1 MEKHFSQLGRWIGME
16 SRLSSRLA
24 RAKQQSKNR
33 RSRGVTLV
41 EVLIVLAIMALIA
54 GSAVFLVFPELA
66 KARISTAALSAQTI
80 KKAAELHRNIEGAD
94 GCPTVD
100 DLVNARKL
108 EKGKTNDPWGT
119 AFKIECKEGD
129 EIRVTSAGKD
139 KKEGTSDDVRD
150 DFTKADIERVAK
162 L

>member
-1 MEKHFSQLGRWIGME
+1 MEKQLAKRIR
-16 SRLSSRLA
+16 RLS
-24 RAKQQSKNR
+24 KQ
-33 RSRGVTLV
+33 RGVTLV

-54 GSAVFLVFPELA
+54 GSAVFLVFPQLA
-66 KARISTAALSAQTI
+66 KAKIDTAVLSAQTI
-80 KKAAELHRNIEGAD
+80 RKAAELHINIDGAD

-100 DLVNARKL
+100 DLVNSRKL
-108 EKGKTNDPWGT
+108 EKGKTADPWGT
-119 AFKIECKEGD
+119 NYKIDCKDGS

-139 KKEGTSDDVRD
+139 KKEGTPDDVRD

>member
-1 MEKHFSQLGRWIGME
+1 MDMQLSQRIRNLRKL
-16 SRLSSRLA
+16 SR
-24 RAKQQSKNR
+24 K
-33 RSRGVTLV
+33 RGVTLV

-54 GSAVFLVFPELA
+54 GSAVFLVFPQLA
-66 KARISTAALSAQTI
+66 KAKIDTTVLSAQTI
-80 KKAAELHRNIEGAD
+80 KKAVELYKNIDGAD

-119 AFKIECKEGD
+119 PFVVECKEGD
-129 EIRVTSAGKD
+129 EIRVISAGKD
-139 KKEGTSDDVRD
+139 KRAGSADDVSSE
-150 DFTKADIERVAK
+150 FTKADIERVAK

>member
-1 MEKHFSQLGRWIGME
+1 MDAQLAIKIRHLAT
-16 SRLSSRLA
+16 LSA
-24 RAKQQSKNR
+24 RR
-33 RSRGVTLV
+33 RKARGVTLV

-54 GSAVFLVFPELA
+54 GSAVFLVFPQLA
-66 KARISTAALSAQTI
+66 KAKIDTAVLSAGTI
-80 KKAAELHRNIEGAD
+80 KKAAELYINIDGAQN
-94 GCPTVD
+94 CPTVD

-119 AFKIECKEGD
+119 PFKIECKEGD
-129 EIRVTSAGKD
+129 NINVISAGKD
-139 KKEGTSDDVRD
+139 RKDGTSDDVRD

>member
-1 MEKHFSQLGRWIGME
+1 MKNPAIYQILI
-16 SRLSSRLA
+16 
-24 RAKQQSKNR
+24 RAQKRSKA
-33 RSRGVTLV
+33 RGVTLV
-41 EVLIVLAIMALIA
+41 EVLIVIAIMALIA
-54 GSAVFLVFPELA
+54 GSAVFLVFPSLA
-66 KARISTAALSAQTI
+66 KARIDTAVLSAQTI
-80 KKAAELHRNIEGAD
+80 RKAAELHKNIDGAD

-100 DLVNARKL
+100 DLVNSRKL

-119 AFKIECKEGD
+119 PFKIECVEGD

-139 KKEGTSDDVRD
+139 KKEGTGDDVRD

>member
-1 MEKHFSQLGRWIGME
+1 MDIELANKVHGLIEM
-16 SRLSSRLA
+16 SRRRR
-24 RAKQQSKNR
+24 RA
-33 RSRGVTLV
+33 RGVTLV

-66 KARISTAALSAQTI
+66 KAKVSTTVLSAQTI
-80 KKAAELHRNIEGAD
+80 KKAVELYKNIDGAD

-108 EKGKTNDPWGT
+108 EKGKTADPWGT
-119 AFKIECKEGD
+119 PFKIECKEGD
-129 EIRVTSAGKD
+129 EIRVISAGKD
-139 KKEGTSDDVRD
+139 KKDGTQDDIRD
-150 DFTKADIERVAK
+150 DFVKADIERVAK